1 MLKRI
6 ALDLTTD
13 ANLKRRIEAAV
24 KLAAQ
29 HNAELIG
36 ICTDPPVPQYMHAAG
51 IASKNALDTL
61 LARIE
66 EDKLSA
72 RELFLAHA
80 ATAGVKTQIRMPKGP
95 ADEVL
100 ALHARF
106 CDLLVMS
113 QANQEQSLRAIPANI
128 AESVI
133 LSAGRPVLMIPYTNI
148 AEYPIGKNVLFC
160 WDYGRR
166 SARALSD
173 AAPILAQAS
182 TLTILTV
189 DPQPDMLRSHDVE
202 SGDLHAYCEAH
213 GYPVPKEV
221 DGTSEYINVGD
232 LILNAAT
239 DHGCDMI
246 VMGIYNRSRVREWI
260 LGGTSKTLMQSMTV
274 PVLFSH

>member
-1 MLKRI
+1 MLGRI
-6 ALDLTTD
+6 ALDLNID
-13 ANLKRRIEAAV
+13 DNLQHRVRAAV

-29 HNAELIG
+29 HSAELVG
-36 ICTDPPVPQYMHAAG
+36 ICTEPSVPQYMYSVEG
-51 IASKNALDTL
+51 TSKNALNTL
-61 LARIE
+61 LDRVE
-66 EDKLSA
+66 EDKSNA
-72 RELFLAHA
+72 CQFFLTEA
-80 ATAGVKTQIRMPKGP
+80 AAAGVKAQTRSPKGP
-95 ADEVL
+95 ADAAL
-100 ALHARF
+100 ALHARL

-113 QANQEQSLRAIPANI
+113 QVDQEKSSWSIPPSI

-133 LSAGRPVLMIPYTNI
+133 MSAGRPVLMIPYTNM

-166 SARALSD
+166 AARALAD
-173 AAPILAQAS
+173 AAPILAHAS

-189 DPQPDMLRSHDVE
+189 NPQPEMLSSRDIKFE
-202 SGDLHAYCEAH
+202 DLLAYCAAH
-213 GYPVPKEV
+213 GYPVPKQVE
-221 DGTSEYINVGD
+221 GSSEYINVGD

-260 LGGTSKTLMQSMTV
+260 LGGTSKTLIQSMTV